1 MAPGSHIYTTDIYGS
16 TPSYTYTPDFGGT
29 SAAAPFVAGVAAL
42 ILSVN
47 PCLSAQGVKD
57 IICQTTQRIRPDLYT
72 YAPDISHPDGNW
84 NEYTGYGLVDAYAAL
99 NYTNNTYLQNT
110 NETGTGIRDNL
121 GNVYAGF
128 QVNLDITAGNYII
141 ASGANI
147 TIKSPTTILFEPGFI
162 ADADGYMDAY
172 IAPFT
177 GDCSPWRP
185 IYKLDGVTLTTANPT
200 DSSANTSVS
209 LGNDSITI
217 FPNPFANK
225 VQIAFN
231 VDKDETPVS
240 IIITDVLGNLVYEKE
255 SLFQTGKQ
263 NEPIKISA
271 SSSLYIVKV
280 CVGNQCTIKKLVK
293 I

>member
-1 MAPGSHIYTTDIYGS
+1 
-16 TPSYTYTPDFGGT
+16 
-29 SAAAPFVAGVAAL
+29 
-42 ILSVN
+42 
-47 PCLSAQGVKD
+47 
-57 IICQTTQRIRPDLYT
+57 
-72 YAPDISHPDGNW
+72 
-84 NEYTGYGLVDAYAAL
+84 
-99 NYTNNTYLQNT
+99 
-110 NETGTGIRDNL
+110 
-121 GNVYAGF
+121 
-128 QVNLDITAGNYII
+128 
-141 ASGANI
+141 
-147 TIKSPTTILFEPGFI
+147 
-162 ADADGYMDAY
+162 
-172 IAPFT
+172 
-177 GDCSPWRP
+177 
-185 IYKLDGVTLTTANPT
+185 LDGVTLTTANPT

-240 IIITDVLGNLVYEKE
+240 IIVTDVLGNLVYEKE